1 MKKIMKFILGFVA
14 VAFIIIVVLWGSFVY
29 VSDYKI
35 TNVDTSVSP
44 DETYELVLQAVG
56 EADFP
61 FGSASGRL
69 VLYEGKRRISKADFE
84 LFDDGGCIR
93 SGIWEVTWHEDYV
106 EVIISGDEQFDEQI
120 ILYFDGKKE
129 RKQLTD
135 KDEYTEAGNITFAEY
150 SGYWS
155 YEGKTHEQ
163 ILAEGGIELSCTI
176 TKDNQF
182 SGTLFSQQEM
192 VERFVLIENISGK
205 IEQSKLYFDYADDEW
220 GNSGTL
226 HIQFLSDSI
235 YVEILNYKKADNGSD
250 YGINGSFELIRE
262 KEDIEDK
269 ENIPEEI
276 SSDHV
281 QDKLDE
287 ERIIEEQSFQI
298 ELNDWGEVRFVS
310 YEPTPSERVHEDVTF
325 YLLKD
330 DEILYQFPYI
340 SKRPINGMGY
350 FWDVKFV
357 MFTDTNAD
365 GKEDVVIG
373 AEYMTGAGPQG
384 AVPHVAVRI
393 YEDCGDYFTYNE
405 ELSDKINNYLPW
417 ESNVLAKDIKRLIQ
431 LTNGNEP
438 LTNYESYSG
447 KWTVSPGYVAAYENP
462 MPESENEL
470 TCSIS
475 NGNEFYGNL
484 FIEQEMTERI
494 ASVED
499 IVGTI
504 QNDELFFDFTDDGW
518 GGAGTLHITFLP
530 NQINVEVL
538 NHQIAEENAIG
549 YGVFGNYEMTIRE

>member
-1 MKKIMKFILGFVA
+1 MKRIMKIILGFV
-14 VAFIIIVVLWGSFVY
+14 VFIIIVVLWGSFAY

-44 DETYELVLQAVG
+44 DETYELVLQDVG

-69 VLYEGKRRISKADFE
+69 VLYVGKRRISKADFE

-192 VERFVLIENISGK
+192 VERFALIENISGK

-340 SKRPINGMGY
+340 SKRPTNGMGY

-393 YEDCGDYFTYNE
+393 YEECGDYFTYNE

-462 MPESENEL
+462 MPESGNEL

-504 QNDELFFDFTDDGW
+504 QNGELFFDFTDDGW
-518 GGAGTLHITFLP
+518 GGAGTLHIMFLP

-538 NHQIAEENAIG
+538 NHKIAEENVIG
-549 YGVFGNYEMTIRE
+549 YGVSGNYEMTLRE

>member
-1 MKKIMKFILGFVA
+1 MKRIMKIILGFV
-14 VAFIIIVVLWGSFVY
+14 VFIIIVVLWGSFAY

-44 DETYELVLQAVG
+44 DETYELVLQDVG

-192 VERFVLIENISGK
+192 VERFALIENISGK

-269 ENIPEEI
+269 ENIPEEN

-340 SKRPINGMGY
+340 SKRPTNGMGY

-462 MPESENEL
+462 MPESGNEL

-504 QNDELFFDFTDDGW
+504 QNGELFFDFADDGW
-518 GGAGTLHITFLP
+518 GGAGTLHIMFLP

-538 NHQIAEENAIG
+538 NHKIAEENVIG
-549 YGVFGNYEMTIRE
+549 YGVSGNYEMTIRE

>member
-1 MKKIMKFILGFVA
+1 MKRIMKIILGFV
-14 VAFIIIVVLWGSFVY
+14 VFIIIVVLWGSFAY

-44 DETYELVLQAVG
+44 DETYELVLQDVG

-176 TKDNQF
+176 TEDNQF

-192 VERFVLIENISGK
+192 MERFALIENISGK

-269 ENIPEEI
+269 ENIPEEN

-340 SKRPINGMGY
+340 SKRPTNGMGY

-393 YEDCGDYFTYNE
+393 YEECGDYFTYNE

-462 MPESENEL
+462 MPESGNEL

-504 QNDELFFDFTDDGW
+504 QNGELFFDCADDGW
-518 GGAGTLHITFLP
+518 GGAGTLHIMFLP

-538 NHQIAEENAIG
+538 NHKIAEENVIG
-549 YGVFGNYEMTIRE
+549 YGVSGNYEMTIRE

>member
-1 MKKIMKFILGFVA
+1 MKFILGFVA
-14 VAFIIIVVLWGSFVY
+14 AVFIIIAVLWGSFVY

-35 TNVDTSVSP
+35 TEADTSVSP
-44 DETYELVLQAVG
+44 DGTHNLVLQAVG

-61 FGSASGRL
+61 FGSTSGRL
-69 VLYEGKRRISKADFE
+69 VLYEGKSRISKADFE

-93 SGIWEVTWHEDYV
+93 SSIWEVTWHEDYV
-106 EVIISGDEQFDEQI
+106 EVILSGDEQFDEQI

-155 YEGKTHEQ
+155 YGGKTHEQ

-176 TKDNQF
+176 TEDNQF

-192 VERFVLIENISGK
+192 TERFALIENISGK
-205 IEQSKLYFDYADDEW
+205 IEQSELYFDYADDEW
-220 GNSGTL
+220 ENSGTL

-287 ERIIEEQSFQI
+287 ERIIDEQSFQI

-310 YEPTPSERVHEDVTF
+310 YEPTPSERVHEDVAF

-340 SKRPINGMGY
+340 SKRPTNGIGY
-350 FWDVKFV
+350 FGDVKFV

-393 YEDCGDYFTYNE
+393 YEDYGDYFTYNE
-405 ELSDKINNYLPW
+405 ELCDKINDYLPW

-447 KWTVSPGYVAAYENP
+447 KWTIAPGYVAAYENP
-462 MPESENEL
+462 MPDSGNEL

-499 IVGTI
+499 IFGTI
-504 QNDELFFDFTDDGW
+504 QNGELFFDFTDDGW
-518 GGAGTLHITFLP
+518 GGAGTLHIMFLP

-538 NHQIAEENAIG
+538 NHKIAEENVIG
-549 YGVFGNYEMTIRE
+549 YGVSGNYEMTIRE

>member
-1 MKKIMKFILGFVA
+1 MKRIMKIILGFV
-14 VAFIIIVVLWGSFVY
+14 VFIIIVVLWGSFAY

-44 DETYELVLQAVG
+44 DETYELVLQDVG

-176 TKDNQF
+176 TEDNQF

-192 VERFVLIENISGK
+192 MERFALIENISGK

-269 ENIPEEI
+269 ENIPEEN

-310 YEPTPSERVHEDVTF
+310 YEPTPLERVHEDVTF

-340 SKRPINGMGY
+340 SKRPTNGMGY

-393 YEDCGDYFTYNE
+393 YEECGDYFTYNE

-462 MPESENEL
+462 MPESGNEL

-504 QNDELFFDFTDDGW
+504 QNGELFFDFADDGW
-518 GGAGTLHITFLP
+518 GGAGTLHIMFLP

-538 NHQIAEENAIG
+538 NHKIAEENVIG
-549 YGVFGNYEMTIRE
+549 YGVSGNYEMTIRE

>member
-1 MKKIMKFILGFVA
+1 MKRIMKIILGFV
-14 VAFIIIVVLWGSFVY
+14 VFIIIVVLWGSFAY

-44 DETYELVLQAVG
+44 DETYELVLQDVG

-155 YEGKTHEQ
+155 YEGKTYEQ
-163 ILAEGGIELSCTI
+163 ILADGGIELSCTI
-176 TKDNQF
+176 TEDNQF

-192 VERFVLIENISGK
+192 MERFALIENISGK

-269 ENIPEEI
+269 ENIPEEN

-340 SKRPINGMGY
+340 SKRPTNGMGY

-462 MPESENEL
+462 MPESGNEL

-504 QNDELFFDFTDDGW
+504 QNGELFFDFADDGW
-518 GGAGTLHITFLP
+518 GGAGTLHIMFLP

-538 NHQIAEENAIG
+538 NHKIAEENVIG
-549 YGVFGNYEMTIRE
+549 YGVSGNYEMTIRE

>member
-1 MKKIMKFILGFVA
+1 MKFILGFVA

-192 VERFVLIENISGK
+192 VERFALIDNISEK

-276 SSDHV
+276 SSDHA

-310 YEPTPSERVHEDVTF
+310 YEPAPSERVHEDVTF

-350 FWDVKFV
+350 FGDVKFV

-431 LTNGNEP
+431 LTNGNES

-462 MPESENEL
+462 MPKSGNEL

>member
-1 MKKIMKFILGFVA
+1 MKRIMKIILGFV
-14 VAFIIIVVLWGSFVY
+14 VFIIIVVLWGSFAY

-44 DETYELVLQAVG
+44 DETYELVLQDVG

-192 VERFVLIENISGK
+192 MERFALIENISGK

-269 ENIPEEI
+269 ENIPEEN

-340 SKRPINGMGY
+340 SKRPTNGMGY

-393 YEDCGDYFTYNE
+393 YEECGDYFTYNE

-462 MPESENEL
+462 MPESGNEL

-504 QNDELFFDFTDDGW
+504 QNGELFFDFADDGW
-518 GGAGTLHITFLP
+518 GGAGTLHIMFLP

-538 NHQIAEENAIG
+538 NHKIAEENVIG
-549 YGVFGNYEMTIRE
+549 YGVSGNYEMTIRE